1 MTNEFV
7 ARAEASEA
15 ALAASEAEA
24 KAAAVRAA
32 EAEAR
37 AEAAEEIRR
46 QLSEEAAEAREMAEI
61 TNAVVAEVEKLFQKR
76 KPPSAPIVVFPPKN
90 FPYHD
95 AGARPGDGKSR

>member
-15 ALAASEAEA
+15 AAAAEA

-76 KPPSAPIVVFPPKN
+76 KPPSTRTVVFPPKN
-90 FPYHD
+90 FPY
-95 AGARPGDGKSR
+95 